1 MSRYDYYNYYPPTK
15 PRKTDEG
22 IKARSKRG
30 AFAKSW
36 WATRWI
42 TALERLMDRGRLGR
56 GKRYARAGQVI
67 SLDEQKG
74 SVVAKVQG
82 SRRKPYQVT
91 IEVDPLN
98 DKQWEKVL
106 DVLADQAIF
115 TAQLLAGEMPDEIEE
130 VFSAAGVSLFPKSR
144 SQLRT
149 DCSCPDWANPCKHV
163 AAVHFILGEQFDED
177 PFMLFRMRGRSQ
189 EQVMEELRARRAGED
204 EDDFEEEAEEPAIP
218 LNETLDNFWGGS
230 VVGVKTAIK
239 PPAARN
245 PILKRL
251 GQPKFV
257 DENLAA
263 LLGPV
268 YQAVSEAAIEAAYH
282 TESDSEAAD
291 SDDYTQH
298 GHKFNIWFFE

>member
-15 PRKTDEG
+15 PRQTSEG

-42 TALERLMDRGRLGR
+42 TALERLVDSGRLGR
-56 GKRYARAGQVI
+56 GRRYARAGQVI
-67 SLDEQKG
+67 SLDEQQG
-74 SVVAKVQG
+74 NVLAKVQG

-91 IEVDPLN
+91 IEVDPLS
-98 DKQWEKVL
+98 DKQWEQVL
-106 DVLADQAIF
+106 DILADQAIF

-130 VFSAAGVSLFPKSR
+130 VFAAAGVSLFPKSR

-163 AAVHFILGEQFDED
+163 AAVHYILGEQFDED

-189 EQVMEELRARRAGED
+189 EQVMEELRARRAGE
-204 EDDFEEEAEEPAIP
+204 EESDFEDEAEEPVIP
-218 LNETLDNFWGGS
+218 LDETLDDFWGAGAA
-230 VVGVKTAIK
+230 GVRTVIK

-251 GQPKFV
+251 GQPKFA
-257 DENLAA
+257 DENLTA

-268 YQAVSEAAIEAAYH
+268 YQAVTDAAIEAAYH
-282 TESDSEAAD
+282 IEDEAESAVSEP
-291 SDDYTQH
+291 
-298 GHKFNIWFFE
+298 